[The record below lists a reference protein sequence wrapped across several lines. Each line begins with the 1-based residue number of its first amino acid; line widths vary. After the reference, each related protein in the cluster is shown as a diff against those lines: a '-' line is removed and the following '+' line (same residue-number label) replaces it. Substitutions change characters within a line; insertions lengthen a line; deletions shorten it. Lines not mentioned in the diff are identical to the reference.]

1 MEERIGRKERERCAK
16 GLAVRSFPAV
26 SRPSFFREHQEHCKV
41 ITVSFAIGPVV
52 KHYGHKS
59 LTGSTQHN
67 GNQSKTFY
75 SPPPFFFYLPFINQC
90 ANKKKKV
97 CLLFKLNI
105 VD

>member
-75 SPPPFFFYLPFINQC
+75 SPPPFFFTCLSSTNVQT
-90 ANKKKKV
+90 KKKV

>member
-26 SRPSFFREHQEHCKV
+26 SRPSFFQEHQEHCKV

-67 GNQSKTFY
+67 GNQSKTF
-75 SPPPFFFYLPFINQC
+75 SFPPLFFFYLPFINQC
-90 ANKKKKV
+90 ANKKKSV
-97 CLLFKLNI
+97 FTL
-105 VD
+105 

>member
-75 SPPPFFFYLPFINQC
+75 SPPPFFLPAFHQPMC
-90 ANKKKKV
+90 KQKKKV

>member
-75 SPPPFFFYLPFINQC
+75 FPPPPFFFYLPFINQC
-90 ANKKKKV
+90 ANKKKV

>member
-26 SRPSFFREHQEHCKV
+26 SRPSFFQEHQEHCKV

-67 GNQSKTFY
+67 GNQSKTF
-75 SPPPFFFYLPFINQC
+75 SFPPLFFYLPFINQC
-90 ANKKKKV
+90 ANKKKV

-105 VD
+105 ID

>member
-75 SPPPFFFYLPFINQC
+75 SPPRPLFFFFTCLSSTNVQT
-90 ANKKKKV
+90 KKKCV
-97 CLLFKLNI
+97 YSLN
-105 VD
+105 